1 MENSI
6 ASYNI
11 FEHFRLINVYYEY
24 KYGGSIILVVVASK
38 VKFFSRVPVIDYIP
52 RLILVFSWLHPGT
65 WEQMSSLPPLNL
77 PPRKTSWSLVP
88 YARETSTLQAER
100 PCAAEDDFLLT
111 SASPVTPLG
120 SNNGEMVEEFGIR
133 TRSWHREVD

>member
-1 MENSI
+1 MCCEC
-6 ASYNI
+6 
-11 FEHFRLINVYYEY
+11 
-24 KYGGSIILVVVASK
+24 KYGGSIILILVALK
-38 VKFFSRVPVIDYIP
+38 VDFFSFGFYLKVHLVNYILQ
-52 RLILVFSWLHPGT
+52 LILVFSWLHSGT

-77 PPRKTSWSLVP
+77 PPRKTSGGLAP
-88 YARETSTLQAER
+88 YARDTSTLQAER
-100 PCAAEDDFLLT
+100 PCATEDDFLLT

>member
-1 MENSI
+1 
-6 ASYNI
+6 
-11 FEHFRLINVYYEY
+11 
-24 KYGGSIILVVVASK
+24 
-38 VKFFSRVPVIDYIP
+38 
-52 RLILVFSWLHPGT
+52 
-65 WEQMSSLPPLNL
+65 MSSLPPLNL
-77 PPRKTSWSLVP
+77 PPRKTSGSLVP